1 MILFIAG
8 FLGGAVAVYA
18 FAIKLQIDLVCFRV
32 KVGESSMKENSF
44 NDSIIAGFLGGAVA
58 VYAFRR

>member
-18 FAIKLQIDLVCFRV
+18 F
-32 KVGESSMKENSF
+32 
-44 NDSIIAGFLGGAVA
+44 
-58 VYAFRR
+58 RR